1 MRSITVE
8 TSSVGPARS
17 LYNALIDFHPELVGS
32 EDDGYRVSVELGSS
46 ERRVLDVL
54 GVIEDY
60 VAGEHRPRPH
70 DRRRSPLHDARCS
83 SQRQLSGER
92 RVNT

>member
-60 VAGEHRPRPH
+60 VTEANTGPARMTVDGHRYTMHAVP
-70 DRRRSPLHDARCS
+70 
-83 SQRQLSGER
+83 SGS
-92 RVNT
+92 